1 MANLKHYNPDL
12 VDFIFG
18 GVPISGY
25 AEDGMIEIEE
35 EGERF
40 VLVKGTTGEVARSK
54 TLARVAKVTLKLL
67 STSDSNDVLSAAHI
81 LDTNTEG
88 GGGVVTCG
96 MLDRNG
102 RTAMVAP
109 QSYVDGIPPIKMGS
123 KAEERTW
130 KLTIVNYKLFLG
142 GT

>member
-1 MANLKHYNPDL
+1 MSNLKHYNPDL

-18 GVPISGY
+18 GVPLSGY

-54 TLARVAKVTLKLL
+54 VLARVAKVTVKLL

-81 LDTNTEG
+81 LDTNTDG
-88 GGGVVTCG
+88 GAGVVPVG
-96 MLDRNG
+96 MIDRNG
-102 RTAMVAP
+102 RSVLVAP
-109 QSYVDGIPPIKMGS
+109 QGWVDGIPPVKMGS

-130 KLTIVNYKLFLG
+130 KLTVINYKLFAG

>member
-12 VDFIFG
+12 VDYIFG

-40 VLVKGTTGEVARSK
+40 VIVKGTTGEIARSQV
-54 TLARVAKVTLKLL
+54 LAKVAKVTLKLL
-67 STSDSNDVLSAAHI
+67 STSDSNDVLSAAHL
-81 LDTNTEG
+81 LDTSTDG
-88 GGGVVTCG
+88 GGGVVPQG
-96 MLDRNG
+96 MIDRNG
-102 RTAMVAP
+102 RSVLAAP
-109 QSYVDGIPPIKMGS
+109 QGWVDGIPPIKMGA

-130 KLTIVNYKLFLG
+130 KLTVINYKLFLG

>member
-1 MANLKHYNPDL
+1 MSNLKHYNPDL

-40 VLVKGTTGEVARSK
+40 VTVKGTTGEIARSK
-54 TLARVAKVTLKLL
+54 VLAKIAKVTLKLL
-67 STSDSNDVLSAAHI
+67 STSDSNDVLSAAHL
-81 LDTNTEG
+81 LDISADG
-88 GGGVVTCG
+88 GAGVVAAG

-102 RTAMVAP
+102 RSVMAAP
-109 QSYVDGIPPIKMGS
+109 QSWVDGIPPVKMGA

-130 KLTIVNYKLFLG
+130 KITIINYKLFVG

>member
-12 VDFIFG
+12 VDTIFG
-18 GVPISGY
+18 GVPISGF

-40 VLVKGTTGEVARSK
+40 VLVKGTTGEIARSQV
-54 TLARVAKVTLKLL
+54 LAKVAKLTIKLL
-67 STSDSNDVLSAAHI
+67 STSDSNDVLSAAHL
-81 LDTNTEG
+81 LDISTDG
-88 GGGVVTCG
+88 GGGVVPVG
-96 MLDRNG
+96 MIDRNG
-102 RTAMVAP
+102 RSVLVAP
-109 QSYVDGIPPIKMGS
+109 QGWVDGIPPIKMGA

-130 KLTIVNYKLFLG
+130 KLTVINYKLFLG